1 VTPPNIVAGLT
12 GKFTPPAGTSTD
24 YFSNGSNRT
33 SYKGEFQPRLGFSY
47 DLRTDGKSV
56 VYGGAGRYYDR
67 IGLNIALEERFRL
80 QFPSY
85 TINFAAP
92 GHTPTGDQIP
102 FDPKYL
108 QIANLNQLIQSGAV
122 HPEIYLVNK
131 NTKPPYSDQW
141 NVGFRQVMGSWT
153 GSVSYDVVRSKRQFD
168 WVSASGTCCQA
179 FVPGFGNVIISDPIG
194 KSTWYNAEQV
204 SLDRPFTGH
213 WGAHIAYTHAK
224 ALQNGNDLF
233 ALDLPTAALYARH
246 PVAGSEPNH
255 FVGTGMVGLPW
266 ETRFSTTVTLGTGPA
281 TPVFDLTQGFDLA
294 GHLKTGVIN
303 SAVYPPKSGGFGY
316 RNVDFRLE
324 KDFPTFGKTSAGVV
338 LDVLN
343 AFNWANYGCL
353 SNFIGPGGDPATLG
367 IPGCVVSIGRRE
379 QLGFRVKF

>member
-1 VTPPNIVAGLT
+1 
-12 GKFTPPAGTSTD
+12 
-24 YFSNGSNRT
+24 
-33 SYKGEFQPRLGFSY
+33 
-47 DLRTDGKSV
+47 
-56 VYGGAGRYYDR
+56 
-67 IGLNIALEERFRL
+67 
-80 QFPSY
+80 
-85 TINFAAP
+85 
-92 GHTPTGDQIP
+92 
-102 FDPKYL
+102 
-108 QIANLNQLIQSGAV
+108 
-122 HPEIYLVNK
+122 
-131 NTKPPYSDQW
+131 
-141 NVGFRQVMGSWT
+141 
-153 GSVSYDVVRSKRQFD
+153 
-168 WVSASGTCCQA
+168 
-179 FVPGFGNVIISDPIG
+179 VIISDPIG